1 MTEPYDLCVDAY
13 VHGERFDPSM
23 LPRPTDLLHA
33 PPEELALAWRRQWQP
48 GQELRIRFL
57 DGEPDLH
64 DKVRAHAEAGTQLA
78 EVRQDPL
85 NGDRGAAD
93 LGQRR
98 PVTVSAAA
106 AKAGSPLAA
115 SPRRQASTS
124 LTWCGSRLCTA
135 ASASSPPGELAGR
148 GGSAGSTPA

>member
-48 GQELRIRFL
+48 GRELRIRFL

-64 DKVRAHAEAGTQLA
+64 DKVRAHAETWLRHASLGFKFGNYADA
-78 EVRQDPL
+78 EIRVHVE
-85 NGDRGAAD
+85 
-93 LGQRR
+93 RR
-98 PVTVSAAA
+98 SE
-106 AKAGSPLAA
+106 
-115 SPRRQASTS
+115 
-124 LTWCGSRLCTA
+124 LTCQ
-135 ASASSPPGELAGR
+135 
-148 GGSAGSTPA
+148 